1 MVQFTDALVL
11 ALLAATTRAAPLSL
25 NKRIAQT
32 TIDSVTP
39 WEDACNSAGGGSQCN
54 PIAVTAA
61 STLLA
66 AAGNCDQQ
74 NSADAMITLAK
85 TLNNNADMISLA
97 QIFAQQPRN
106 SPNSLAVPYCET
118 APQNSELNGF
128 FQCQFQGSDQTSFV
142 GGLSV
147 GDAGTIPFGLSAAVN
162 PAGSCPA
169 NPSGPVADGQQLNTI
184 TQNPGTP
191 SSSGSTASGSTGSTA
206 SSASVAP
213 AAASSAAS
221 SSASTSDNDGSGA
234 AVGASASS
242 TSTAGTTTSSSTSTS
257 SGFALSNG
265 QAAQALNAQFA
276 TLTASSTCT
285 DGQNACVN
293 GAFAQCVGGKF
304 ETTQC
309 AGGTTCAALPLVNSA
324 GTSITCT
331 TTADAE
337 ARIAAT
343 GATGGIT
350 GDGSTA
356 AASSAGSDTSA
367 TDSAAVST
375 STAAASTNQAATSS
389 SSTSSFAL
397 SNGQAAQ
404 KLNAQF
410 ATLTASSS
418 CTEGQNACVNGA
430 FAQCVNGSFE
440 TTQCAGGTTCA
451 ALPLVN
457 SAGTSITCA
466 TTADAEA
473 RIAATGATGGL
484 TGSS

>member
-85 TLNNNADMISLA
+85 TLNSNADMISLA
-97 QIFAQQPRN
+97 QVFAQQPRN

-191 SSSGSTASGSTGSTA
+191 TA

-221 SSASTSDNDGSGA
+221 SSSSTSDNDGAGA
-234 AVGASASS
+234 AVGASASSSS

-356 AASSAGSDTSA
+356 AASSASSDTSA

-404 KLNAQF
+404 KLNVQF

-430 FAQCVNGSFE
+430 FAQCVSGSFE

-457 SAGTSITCA
+457 SAGTSITCT